1 MAAGR
6 KVVEYSYK
14 KMFEIGGEPRGHGI
28 PARGP
33 ATVSCNR
40 GTRSECCQPAPCA
53 PSPAPVLA
61 PFRRCAC
68 RNVHYLRPVH
78 RHLVR
83 GEPVAVRP
91 RCALALRAVSWL
103 HSRDGILRRQ
113 AGASARSPRL
123 MPHPPS
129 PCPLASAQ
137 IRSYIYNPDVRRAR
151 ADLHEELPG
160 ERTAKVGAAWHAYH
174 DKRHI
179 RNECGNV
186 SVWRALG
193 FDRPDP
199 VEEYF
204 PGATKR
210 A

>member
-14 KMFEIGGEPRGHGI
+14 KMFEIGG
-28 PARGP
+28 
-33 ATVSCNR
+33 V
-40 GTRSECCQPAPCA
+40 
-53 PSPAPVLA
+53 
-61 PFRRCAC
+61 
-68 RNVHYLRPVH
+68 
-78 RHLVR
+78 
-83 GEPVAVRP
+83 PVAM
-91 RCALALRAVSWL
+91 CTTFALCIATWS
-103 HSRDGILRRQ
+103 G
-113 AGASARSPRL
+113 
-123 MPHPPS
+123 
-129 PCPLASAQ
+129 